1 MQEYHRNGQDD
12 SDIAGTSEPFTITR
26 FAMNRRIISSA
37 VYSKGPANQTGDH
50 LAASLSG
57 PEGSEKFFQEL
68 RWARKCFL
76 QTEENVAHKKLLV
89 VSWCPY
95 RQYYRRKAKTI
106 KLYGKMFTSEIDK
119 KHVKLEIY

>member
-68 RWARKCFL
+68 R
-76 QTEENVAHKKLLV
+76 
-89 VSWCPY
+89 
-95 RQYYRRKAKTI
+95 
-106 KLYGKMFTSEIDK
+106 
-119 KHVKLEIY
+119 